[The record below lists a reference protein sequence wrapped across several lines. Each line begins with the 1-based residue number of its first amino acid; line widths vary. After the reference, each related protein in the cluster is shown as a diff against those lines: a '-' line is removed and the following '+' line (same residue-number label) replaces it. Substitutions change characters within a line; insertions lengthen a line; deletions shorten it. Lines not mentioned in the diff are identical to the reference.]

1 MVGFRNTDL
10 HSYAKKCEQIRN
22 DFKQIR
28 TAQDIKEVDSLLEKY
43 EFFIENT
50 YKINVYTR
58 KYSLIF
64 HIFVNFIIYTSLLT

>member
-1 MVGFRNTDL
+1 MVGFRNTDI

-22 DFKQIR
+22 DFKKLM
-28 TAQDIKEVDSLLEKY
+28 AVEDIKEVDSTLEKY

-58 KYSLIF
+58 KIF
-64 HIFVNFIIYTSLLT
+64 FF

>member
-1 MVGFRNTDL
+1 MRRVFEEEMVGFRNTDL

-22 DFKQIR
+22 DFKQLKN
-28 TAQDIKEVDSLLEKY
+28 AEEIKEVDSTLEKY

-58 KYSLIF
+58 NYLYTYQS
-64 HIFVNFIIYTSLLT
+64 IIN

>member
-1 MVGFRNTDL
+1 MVGFRNTDI

-22 DFKQIR
+22 DFKKLM
-28 TAQDIKEVDSLLEKY
+28 AVEDIKEVDSTLEKY

-58 KYSLIF
+58 K
-64 HIFVNFIIYTSLLT
+64 IINYFFNLFDIKSFCF